1 MQRAALSAFVVG
13 VLIVVLAACTGGPP
27 TPTPATS
34 SNVVPSASPVTEPT
48 GPAPT
53 STPTSTASAPAS
65 EGVFPATMLGL
76 PVLTVADVDKALA
89 AGELDGHFAAV
100 GGYWRQYALPCPFQP
115 HQAVIGGFCSGGQ
128 FADAAADVDTC
139 CGSVNG
145 GTVPLAVPETLNG
158 DQLWSASS
166 QSAARVVLIV
176 HAGDS
181 RAWQCAPDP
190 QNDCHTHL
198 VIDDVA
204 WVNGSATATGAVISE
219 TGVQPTMTLDQV
231 AAAAVKSGE
240 QLVTEYAL
248 SATHLNGVDPRF
260 MGKGSGIVW
269 LVRTT
274 TAADAGGDGS
284 VRLIS
289 DADGSVIEELALK
302 VAADYNPARLV
313 LDSDFSGSA
322 DSSYPHFT
330 VLAGTSTIAE
340 DQLGMAT
347 TPVTLE
353 SGAYVLHALMADADG
368 KAIASGPTCDDPI
381 TPATGADVAYK
392 ASFSAS
398 TCSWAPFDPTQ
409 F

>member
-1 MQRAALSAFVVG
+1 
-13 VLIVVLAACTGGPP
+13 
-27 TPTPATS
+27 
-34 SNVVPSASPVTEPT
+34 
-48 GPAPT
+48 
-53 STPTSTASAPAS
+53 
-65 EGVFPATMLGL
+65 MLGL
-76 PVLTVADVDKALA
+76 PVMTVADVDKALA

-166 QSAARVVLIV
+166 ESAARVVLIV
-176 HAGDS
+176 HADDS

-190 QNDCHTHL
+190 QNDCHKHM

-204 WVNGSATATGAVISE
+204 WVNGSSTATGAAISE
-219 TGVQPTMTLDQV
+219 SGVQPTMTLDQV
-231 AAAAVKSGE
+231 ATAAVKSGE
-240 QLVTEYAL
+240 RLVTAYAL
-248 SATHLNGVDPRF
+248 SATHLNDVDPRL
-260 MGKGSGIVW
+260 MGKGSGTVW
-269 LVRTT
+269 LVRTVAT
-274 TAADAGGDGS
+274 DATGDGN
-284 VRLIS
+284 VRLLS
-289 DADGSVIEELALK
+289 DADGSVIEELPLK
-302 VAADYNPARLV
+302 VTADYNPARLV

-340 DQLGMAT
+340 DQLGMGS
-347 TPVTLE
+347 TPITLE
-353 SGAYVLHALMADADG
+353 SGDYVLHAFMADANG
-368 KAIASGPTCDDPI
+368 KAIANGPTCDDPI
-381 TPATGADVAYK
+381 TPAAGANVGYK
-392 ASFSAS
+392 ASFSGS